1 MFYKHDICYCFVL
14 DNTVLLKDNMWK
26 TYYLYPEKINTKIV
40 DCECDNIFNIAVKE
54 YFEEY
59 KDFLKDNF

>member
-1 MFYKHDICYCFVL
+1 
-14 DNTVLLKDNMWK
+14 MWK

-59 KDFLKDNF
+59 KDFLKENF